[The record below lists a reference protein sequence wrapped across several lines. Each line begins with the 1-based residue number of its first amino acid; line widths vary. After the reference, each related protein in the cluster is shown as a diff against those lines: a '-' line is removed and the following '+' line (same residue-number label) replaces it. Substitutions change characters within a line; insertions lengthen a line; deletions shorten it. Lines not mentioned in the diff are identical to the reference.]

1 MVLSDLYLYPI
12 KSLGGIRV
20 ERAELTDRGLRHDRR
35 RGGGDQDGKDGEKL
49 HDGPVLHR
57 CD

>member
-1 MVLSDLYLYPI
+1 LAP
-12 KSLGGIRV
+12 
-20 ERAELTDRGLRHDRR
+20 RANALARLILIACEPPNPALGLRHDRR
-35 RGGGDQDGKDGEKL
+35 RGGGDQDGEDGEKL